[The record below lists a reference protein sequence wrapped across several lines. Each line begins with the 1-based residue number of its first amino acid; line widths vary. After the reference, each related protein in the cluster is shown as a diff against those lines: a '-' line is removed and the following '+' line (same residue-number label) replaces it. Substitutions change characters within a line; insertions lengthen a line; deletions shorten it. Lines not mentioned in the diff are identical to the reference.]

1 MRGVL
6 RKEQLN
12 LKVIVIGRSK
22 VQTESILCIFLI
34 FSDDLDGVDQSKML
48 MNGDP
53 SSRTIVPVYF
63 DTHFPQIQGTAA
75 LM

>member
-1 MRGVL
+1 M
-6 RKEQLN
+6 
-12 LKVIVIGRSK
+12 KVSMFP
-22 VQTESILCIFLI
+22 EN
-34 FSDDLDGVDQSKML
+34 LDGIDQSKML
-48 MNGDP
+48 FNGDP